1 MPFPIYLFQ
10 AFAEWKKNRSLLF
23 SPRHDHGEA
32 GSQASDKR
40 PYT

>member
-1 MPFPIYLFQ
+1 M
-10 AFAEWKKNRSLLF
+10 EKNRSLLS